1 MPYQQITHEERYQL
15 GQLLCARLSVAAM
28 ARLLGRHRS
37 TIHRELA
44 RNRSARRRYEWYHA
58 NCLAVTRRS
67 HSRRNRRL
75 TPAHWAIVEPYL
87 AEGWSPEQIAGRWQ
101 VGGRRWIS
109 HEAIYQY
116 LYRDRTAGGVL
127 HRWLPQGRKTRRR
140 RFGRKRLGGPRGR
153 SITERPAIVGRRTQ
167 IGHWEIDTVQ
177 GPGRACLVTAVER
190 ATGYAVIG
198 KLEACTTEALV
209 RRLTELLRDQPHPIR
224 TITADNGS
232 EMTGYRYLEQALQTR
247 FYFTQPYSAWQRGS
261 IEHLNGLIRR
271 VYPKGTDFTQVTQ
284 LDCTR
289 LARQLN
295 QRPRRRFAFRTPEE
309 CYEQ

>member
-1 MPYQQITHEERYQL
+1 MPYHQITQDERYQL
-15 GQLLCARLSVAAM
+15 SQLLGLPLSLAEVAR
-28 ARLLGRHRS
+28 RLGRHRS

-44 RNRSARRRYEWYHA
+44 RNRSARQRYEWYHA
-58 NCLAVTRRS
+58 DRRAVARRS

-75 TPAHWAIVEPYL
+75 TPAYWAIVDRYL
-87 AEGWSPEQIAGRWQ
+87 AHGWSPEQVAGRWQ
-101 VGGRRWIS
+101 VDGRRWVS

-116 LYRDRTAGGVL
+116 LYRDRRAGGL
-127 HRWLPQGRKTRRR
+127 RYRWLPQGRKARRR

-153 SITERPAIVGRRTQ
+153 SITDRPAIVGRRTQ
-167 IGHWEIDTVQ
+167 LGHWEIDTVQ
-177 GPGRACLVTAVER
+177 GSARACLVRAVER
-190 ATGYAVIG
+190 ARGYAVIG
-198 KLEACTTEALV
+198 KLDACTTEALV
-209 RRLTELLRDQPHPIR
+209 TRLTALLREQPHPVR

-232 EMTGYRYLEQALQTR
+232 EMTGYRYLERALQAR

-284 LDCTR
+284 QDCNR

-295 QRPRRRFAFRTPEE
+295 QRPRRRLGFRTPEE
-309 CYEQ
+309 CYAP

>member
-1 MPYQQITHEERYQL
+1 MPYHQIAQDERYQL
-15 GQLLCARLSVAAM
+15 SQLLCLPLSVAEI
-28 ARLLGRHRS
+28 ARRLGRHRS

-44 RNRSARRRYEWYHA
+44 RNRSARQRYEWYHA
-58 NCLAVTRRS
+58 DCLALGRRS

-75 TPAHWAIVEPYL
+75 TPAHWAIVGPYL
-87 AEGWSPEQIAGRWQ
+87 AAGWSPEQIAGRWQ
-101 VGGRRWIS
+101 VSGQRWIS

-116 LYRDRTAGGVL
+116 LHRDRMAGGLL

-153 SITERPAIVGRRTQ
+153 AITERPAIVGRRRQ
-167 IGHWEIDTVQ
+167 LGHWEIDTVQ
-177 GPGRACLVTAVER
+177 GTTRACLVTAVER

-198 KLEACTTEALV
+198 RLDACTTEALV
-209 RRLTELLRDQPHPIR
+209 TRLTPLLRGHPHRIR

-232 EMTGYRYLEQALQTR
+232 EMTGYRYLEGALPTR

-271 VYPKGTDFTQVTQ
+271 VYPKGTDFSPVTQ
-284 LDCTR
+284 QDCNR
-289 LARQLN
+289 LARALN
-295 QRPRRRFAFRTPEE
+295 QRPRKRLGFRTPEE
-309 CYEQ
+309 CYGH